1 MVNNREDFLMNLLNC
16 GVLDLRLIDG
26 VGYDWCDILNE
37 EMIYGI
43 AEISGNGSCAINF
56 VMAEVVA
63 FGIDQIETA
72 ISDRICELEAI
83 PNERE
88 LDEDEEAELSALRT
102 LNPDEDISGYYN
114 CIATHVCLERNG
126 SLYKQYLSEA
136 IGDFEE
142 GTGLEI
148 EGYE

>member
-1 MVNNREDFLMNLLNC
+1 MVSNREDFLMNLLNC

-37 EMIYGI
+37 EMIHGI
-43 AEISGNGSCAINF
+43 ARRSGNGSCAINF
-56 VMAEVVA
+56 IMAEVVA

-114 CIATHVCLERNG
+114 CIGTSVCMERNG
-126 SLYKQYLSEA
+126 SLYKRYLSEA

-142 GTGLEI
+142 GTGLKI

>member
-1 MVNNREDFLMNLLNC
+1 MISSREDFLMNLLNC
-16 GVLDLRLIDG
+16 GVLDLKLIDG
-26 VGYDWCDILNE
+26 VDYDWCDILDE

-43 AEISGNGSCAINF
+43 AGRSGNGSRAINF
-56 VMAEVVA
+56 VMAKVVA

-88 LDEDEEAELSALRT
+88 LDEDEEAELAALRT

-114 CIATHVCLERNG
+114 CIDTHVCMERNG
-126 SLYKQYLSEA
+126 SLYKQYLSEP
-136 IGDFEE
+136 IDDFEE